1 MDNHKEV
8 TLLDEEVT
16 NLDQEPDK
24 EETQTAETTA
34 IEMENSAISAKSK
47 GTGKRNAGNDIRRTS
62 RAMTHMDEPTGPGS
76 ISWTKIPKPKLSTL
90 FTTKRSEYAMKTI
103 HLMLPDSSVDQEPQP
118 FPSNSRVFSKELD
131 D

>member
-16 NLDQEPDK
+16 NLDQEPDE

-34 IEMENSAISAKSK
+34 IKTENSAISVKSK
-47 GTGKRNAGNDIRRTS
+47 GTNKKNAGNDFRRTS
-62 RAMTHMDEPTGPGS
+62 GALTHKDEPTGPGS
-76 ISWTKIPKPKLSTL
+76 TSWMKIPKPKPS
-90 FTTKRSEYAMKTI
+90 TTKRKTI
-103 HLMLPDSSVDQEPQP
+103 HLTLPDSSVDQEPQP

-131 D
+131 DSPHPSS